1 MRKGKGYQ
9 TKLGNEK
16 KRRLFKAGTIIFLV
30 IAAALVFNKILEEWT
45 GFRKVLD
52 TTTGAAAPIIIG
64 FVIAFLLNPVLIFFD
79 RLCHT
84 ILQDRVIKYKK
95 KLFHVSRA
103 ISIIITIILFLGLL
117 TGLIWMVVPQVI
129 DSINLLISNMD
140 NYYNNIMKAINT
152 IYDKFKNLG
161 ESEEMVMN
169 VVNTVYDRLQKWV
182 NTDVV
187 PNLDKIVLNISS
199 GVVGGLKFIYN
210 FLIGIV
216 ASIYVMAN
224 KEYLASRGKKIVYAL
239 FKLKNANIIL
249 DGLASVNK
257 IFSQFINGKIVD
269 SIIIGIIT
277 FILTTIVDM
286 PYALLISV
294 IIGVT
299 NVIPFF
305 GPIIGAI
312 PCVFIVLIA
321 DPIKSIIL
329 LIMILCIQQFD
340 GNILGP
346 KILGDVTGLSSFWV
360 LTAVIVGGGIFGFYG
375 MLLGVPVF
383 ACIYMYINKTCT
395 DKLEKKHMVSVSSE
409 FERIKRIDEET
420 GKPIYLTEEEEDIRF
435 HKKTPEEK
443 AAAKAD
449 REAKRHAK
457 KLYQQIEKVMHA
469 EKADDQL
476 AATKHEAEKQSSDD
490 DKDDQM

>member
-1 MRKGKGYQ
+1 
-9 TKLGNEK
+9 
-16 KRRLFKAGTIIFLV
+16 
-30 IAAALVFNKILEEWT
+30 
-45 GFRKVLD
+45 
-52 TTTGAAAPIIIG
+52 
-64 FVIAFLLNPVLIFFD
+64 
-79 RLCHT
+79 
-84 ILQDRVIKYKK
+84 
-95 KLFHVSRA
+95 
-103 ISIIITIILFLGLL
+103 
-117 TGLIWMVVPQVI
+117 
-129 DSINLLISNMD
+129 
-140 NYYNNIMKAINT
+140 
-152 IYDKFKNLG
+152 
-161 ESEEMVMN
+161 
-169 VVNTVYDRLQKWV
+169 
-182 NTDVV
+182 
-187 PNLDKIVLNISS
+187 
-199 GVVGGLKFIYN
+199 
-210 FLIGIV
+210 
-216 ASIYVMAN
+216 
-224 KEYLASRGKKIVYAL
+224 
-239 FKLKNANIIL
+239 
-249 DGLASVNK
+249 
-257 IFSQFINGKIVD
+257 
-269 SIIIGIIT
+269 
-277 FILTTIVDM
+277 M

-360 LTAVIVGGGIFGFYG
+360 LTAVIVGGGIFRFYG
-375 MLLGVPVF
+375 M
-383 ACIYMYINKTCT
+383 Y
-395 DKLEKKHMVSVSSE
+395 SE

-443 AAAKAD
+443 AAAKAE

-457 KLYQQIEKVMHA
+457 KLYQQIEKVMHV

-476 AATKHEAEKQSSDD
+476 TATKHEAEKQSSDD

>member
-9 TKLGNEK
+9 TKLGNER

-30 IAAALVFNKILEEWT
+30 IGASLVFNKILEEWT

-52 TTTGAAAPIIIG
+52 TINGAAAPIIIG

-84 ILQDRVIKYKK
+84 ILQDRVIKDKK

-239 FKLKNANIIL
+239 FN
-249 DGLASVNK
+249 
-257 IFSQFINGKIVD
+257 
-269 SIIIGIIT
+269 
-277 FILTTIVDM
+277 LTTIVDM

-420 GKPIYLTEEEEDIRF
+420 GKPIYLTEAEEDIRF

-443 AAAKAD
+443 AAAKAE

>member
-1 MRKGKGYQ
+1 M
-9 TKLGNEK
+9 
-16 KRRLFKAGTIIFLV
+16 
-30 IAAALVFNKILEEWT
+30 EEWT

-52 TTTGAAAPIIIG
+52 TITGAAAPIIIG

-84 ILQDRVIKYKK
+84 ILQDRVIKDKK

-299 NVIPFF
+299 NVIPFLVRSSVRSHV
-305 GPIIGAI
+305 
-312 PCVFIVLIA
+312 C
-321 DPIKSIIL
+321 L
-329 LIMILCIQQFD
+329 LF
-340 GNILGP
+340 
-346 KILGDVTGLSSFWV
+346 
-360 LTAVIVGGGIFGFYG
+360 
-375 MLLGVPVF
+375 
-383 ACIYMYINKTCT
+383 
-395 DKLEKKHMVSVSSE
+395 
-409 FERIKRIDEET
+409 
-420 GKPIYLTEEEEDIRF
+420 
-435 HKKTPEEK
+435 
-443 AAAKAD
+443 
-449 REAKRHAK
+449 
-457 KLYQQIEKVMHA
+457 
-469 EKADDQL
+469 
-476 AATKHEAEKQSSDD
+476 
-490 DKDDQM
+490 

>member
-1 MRKGKGYQ
+1 MILHLTIKS
-9 TKLGNEK
+9 NE
-16 KRRLFKAGTIIFLV
+16 IFG
-30 IAAALVFNKILEEWT
+30 
-45 GFRKVLD
+45 GF
-52 TTTGAAAPIIIG
+52 IIG
-64 FVIAFLLNPVLIFFD
+64 KI
-79 RLCHT
+79 
-84 ILQDRVIKYKK
+84 
-95 KLFHVSRA
+95 
-103 ISIIITIILFLGLL
+103 
-117 TGLIWMVVPQVI
+117 I
-129 DSINLLISNMD
+129 DS
-140 NYYNNIMKAINT
+140 A
-152 IYDKFKNLG
+152 
-161 ESEEMVMN
+161 
-169 VVNTVYDRLQKWV
+169 
-182 NTDVV
+182 
-187 PNLDKIVLNISS
+187 
-199 GVVGGLKFIYN
+199 
-210 FLIGIV
+210 
-216 ASIYVMAN
+216 
-224 KEYLASRGKKIVYAL
+224 
-239 FKLKNANIIL
+239 
-249 DGLASVNK
+249 
-257 IFSQFINGKIVD
+257 
-269 SIIIGIIT
+269 IIGVLC
-277 FILTTIVDM
+277 FAGLSILNM
-286 PYALLISV
+286 PYAMLVSV
-294 IIGVT
+294 IVGVT

-305 GPIIGAI
+305 VFFIGAI
-312 PCVFIVLIA
+312 PCVFIVQIA

-443 AAAKAD
+443 AAAKAE

>member
-1 MRKGKGYQ
+1 MKQKTNKMLIFTSLAAYFTYFIHGIGASI
-9 TKLGNEK
+9 LGQYKPEFAAAWGAK
-16 KRRLFKAGTIIFLV
+16 TLADGTLDVSMVVSV
-30 IAAALVFNKILEEWT
+30 IAALGLGRLISLPFSGPLSDKYGRRLSGIIGVLCYVAYFFGMANSTSMAMGYAFAVIGGIANSF
-45 GFRKVLD
+45 LD
-52 TTTGAAAPIIIG
+52 TCVSPTCMEIYVNNPSVANLFTKFSICLSQ
-64 FVIAFLLNPVLIFFD
+64 FLLP
-79 RLCHT
+79 
-84 ILQDRVIKYKK
+84 
-95 KLFHVSRA
+95 
-103 ISIIITIILFLGLL
+103 
-117 TGLIWMVVPQVI
+117 
-129 DSINLLISNMD
+129 
-140 NYYNNIMKAINT
+140 
-152 IYDKFKNLG
+152 
-161 ESEEMVMN
+161 
-169 VVNTVYDRLQKWV
+169 
-182 NTDVV
+182 
-187 PNLDKIVLNISS
+187 
-199 GVVGGLKFIYN
+199 

-224 KEYLASRGKKIVYAL
+224 KEYLSSRGKKIVYAL

-443 AAAKAD
+443 AAAKAE

>member
-1 MRKGKGYQ
+1 
-9 TKLGNEK
+9 
-16 KRRLFKAGTIIFLV
+16 
-30 IAAALVFNKILEEWT
+30 
-45 GFRKVLD
+45 
-52 TTTGAAAPIIIG
+52 
-64 FVIAFLLNPVLIFFD
+64 
-79 RLCHT
+79 
-84 ILQDRVIKYKK
+84 
-95 KLFHVSRA
+95 
-103 ISIIITIILFLGLL
+103 
-117 TGLIWMVVPQVI
+117 
-129 DSINLLISNMD
+129 
-140 NYYNNIMKAINT
+140 MKAINT

-443 AAAKAD
+443 AAAKAE

-457 KLYQQIEKVMHA
+457 RLYQQIEKVMHV

-476 AATKHEAEKQSSDD
+476 AATEHGAEKKSSNDL
-490 DKDDQM
+490 KDDQM

>member
-1 MRKGKGYQ
+1 
-9 TKLGNEK
+9 
-16 KRRLFKAGTIIFLV
+16 
-30 IAAALVFNKILEEWT
+30 
-45 GFRKVLD
+45 
-52 TTTGAAAPIIIG
+52 
-64 FVIAFLLNPVLIFFD
+64 
-79 RLCHT
+79 
-84 ILQDRVIKYKK
+84 
-95 KLFHVSRA
+95 
-103 ISIIITIILFLGLL
+103 
-117 TGLIWMVVPQVI
+117 
-129 DSINLLISNMD
+129 
-140 NYYNNIMKAINT
+140 
-152 IYDKFKNLG
+152 
-161 ESEEMVMN
+161 
-169 VVNTVYDRLQKWV
+169 
-182 NTDVV
+182 
-187 PNLDKIVLNISS
+187 
-199 GVVGGLKFIYN
+199 
-210 FLIGIV
+210 
-216 ASIYVMAN
+216 
-224 KEYLASRGKKIVYAL
+224 
-239 FKLKNANIIL
+239 
-249 DGLASVNK
+249 
-257 IFSQFINGKIVD
+257 
-269 SIIIGIIT
+269 
-277 FILTTIVDM
+277 M

-443 AAAKAD
+443 AAAKA
-449 REAKRHAK
+449 
-457 KLYQQIEKVMHA
+457 A
-469 EKADDQL
+469 EKL
-476 AATKHEAEKQSSDD
+476 ANEDARFVLPNACTTRMKRKNRALMTTKMIKCRKRSIFRNDRAHIV
-490 DKDDQM
+490 

>member
-1 MRKGKGYQ
+1 
-9 TKLGNEK
+9 
-16 KRRLFKAGTIIFLV
+16 
-30 IAAALVFNKILEEWT
+30 
-45 GFRKVLD
+45 
-52 TTTGAAAPIIIG
+52 
-64 FVIAFLLNPVLIFFD
+64 
-79 RLCHT
+79 
-84 ILQDRVIKYKK
+84 
-95 KLFHVSRA
+95 
-103 ISIIITIILFLGLL
+103 
-117 TGLIWMVVPQVI
+117 
-129 DSINLLISNMD
+129 
-140 NYYNNIMKAINT
+140 
-152 IYDKFKNLG
+152 
-161 ESEEMVMN
+161 
-169 VVNTVYDRLQKWV
+169 
-182 NTDVV
+182 
-187 PNLDKIVLNISS
+187 
-199 GVVGGLKFIYN
+199 
-210 FLIGIV
+210 
-216 ASIYVMAN
+216 
-224 KEYLASRGKKIVYAL
+224 
-239 FKLKNANIIL
+239 
-249 DGLASVNK
+249 
-257 IFSQFINGKIVD
+257 
-269 SIIIGIIT
+269 
-277 FILTTIVDM
+277 M
-286 PYALLISV
+286 PYVLLISV
-294 IIGVT
+294 IVGVT

-305 GPIIGAI
+305 GPFIGAV
-312 PCVFIVLIA
+312 PSAFL
-321 DPIKSIIL
+321 IL
-329 LIMILCIQQFD
+329 LVDPMKCLYFLIFILVLQQFD

-420 GKPIYLTEEEEDIRF
+420 GKPVYLTEEEEDIRF